1 LIWYDDG
8 HHQNDIAAFL
18 FKMEDEAVLLRFMET
33 RQREIREQKQRKRE
47 KAEEKEAKEIEND
60 IRAAWVLWWGLRGR
74 SM

>member
-1 LIWYDDG
+1 
-8 HHQNDIAAFL
+8 
-18 FKMEDEAVLLRFMET
+18 MEDEAVLLRFMET